1 MILFN
6 IFAILSGL
14 ILGWLLFDLIIF
26 FKPKIK
32 GHLLNLV
39 YYLEARHNISLRSK
53 RNGFELAEKEYNK
66 IQIGNE
72 IKRLKEKNKP
82 VSLEPLSC
90 REWKVITKN
99 IETLDY
105 ETIEITVT
113 NRLD

>member
-1 MILFN
+1 M
-6 IFAILSGL
+6 
-14 ILGWLLFDLIIF
+14 LGWLVFDLIAF

-32 GHLLNLV
+32 EYLLNLV
-39 YYLEARHNISLRSK
+39 YYLEARHNIILRSK
-53 RNGFELAEKEYNK
+53 KNGFELAEKEYNK
-66 IQIGNE
+66 IQIANE
-72 IKRLKEKNKP
+72 IERLKIKNQP

-99 IETLDY
+99 IETLEY